1 MCNNCPFFIRILTDD
16 LLFGDAELLIPYL
29 ASTERVI
36 PVVCGFF
43 VKVFA
48 VELDM
53 KEIAVVNPFYFYSSL
68 LVRKITFH
76 LSVPIQF
83 NKFHKSNSLTAS
95 FIPAC

>member
-1 MCNNCPFFIRILTDD
+1 MCNNCSFFIRILTDN

-53 KEIAVVNPFYFYSSL
+53 KEIAVVI
-68 LVRKITFH
+68 R
-76 LSVPIQF
+76 
-83 NKFHKSNSLTAS
+83 
-95 FIPAC
+95 FIFILRFLFGKLHFI